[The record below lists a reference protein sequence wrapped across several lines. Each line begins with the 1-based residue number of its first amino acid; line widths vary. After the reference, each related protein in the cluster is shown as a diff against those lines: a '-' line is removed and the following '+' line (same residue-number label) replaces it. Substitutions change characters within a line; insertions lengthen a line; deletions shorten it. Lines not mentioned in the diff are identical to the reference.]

1 MRTGFYLM
9 YSLQIFVE
17 RILHAES
24 MDTLFAVRFDCC
36 ILRIFDDRR
45 DDICDFLEVIF
56 LESSGGQSRG
66 AETNAA
72 RDEWRESLERNGVSV
87 CGDADLIENRLCDLT
102 CDADSFHIS
111 EEDMGI
117 GAAGNDA
124 DAILLQL
131 IREAFTIAFLT
142 SQGMTN

>member
-24 MDTLFAVRFDCC
+24 MDTLCAVCLDCC

-56 LESSGGQSRG
+56 LESSGGQQ
-66 AETNAA
+66 
-72 RDEWRESLERNGVSV
+72 
-87 CGDADLIENRLCDLT
+87 
-102 CDADSFHIS
+102 
-111 EEDMGI
+111 DMGVWI
-117 GAAGNDA
+117 LVQNCFPIHMLFMNCHIRTHSSGSEIFCN
-124 DAILLQL
+124 ILLQKCNL
-131 IREAFTIAFLT
+131 FFP
-142 SQGMTN
+142 

>member
-24 MDTLFAVRFDCC
+24 MDTLCAVRLDCC

-87 CGDADLIENRLCDLT
+87 CGDTDLIENRLCDLA

-117 GAAGNDA
+117 EGLRKAKLSYNP
-124 DAILLQL
+124 
-131 IREAFTIAFLT
+131 AFMVKKYSAVLK
-142 SQGMTN
+142 MPLK